1 MTIRVAIDARL
12 PESSVGGVQ
21 QVICSLAQGFSE
33 LSNPEIE
40 RYWIVY
46 QRTNWWKSFIP
57 PQDVILQVSPPG
69 GLLGMK
75 IANSLPKLVTFLNP
89 LLSRFLSTSYPYDKL
104 LKSKSVTI
112 VHLPFQEGFHTR
124 LPFIYHPHDLQHC
137 YLPEFFNK
145 RQIAHR
151 DTIWAQ
157 KSAEARIVIAE
168 TSQVASD
175 LIKHWSIDSGSI
187 VIVPSPPPIRPS
199 SINSNSNGRYLLY
212 PAAFWPH
219 KNHARL
225 IESIAALR
233 SKGIDVKLILTGA
246 KIGVFPSVERLT
258 RKLGVEDLV
267 DFRGHISDQEF
278 ESVLK
283 GSIALVV
290 PTLFESLSLPIWE
303 AQRLGIPVVCSNT
316 GALPH
321 QVGDSA
327 LTFDPL
333 NVGEIAST
341 ILEIWSDEKIR
352 QTLSSNALLRSK
364 NFTSLVFSLA
374 FNGLYKQ
381 ISNIPKAPE
390 EIDALEKLQSVVQP

>member
-1 MTIRVAIDARL
+1 MRIRVAIDARL

-33 LSNPEIE
+33 ISLSEIE
-40 RYWIVY
+40 RFWIVY
-46 QRTNWWKSFIP
+46 KRTHWWKSFIP
-57 PQDVILQVSPPG
+57 PQDVVLQVSPPG
-69 GLLGMK
+69 GVIGMM
-75 IANSLPKLVTFLNP
+75 IANRLPKLVTFLNP
-89 LLSRFLSTSYPYDKL
+89 FLSRFLSTSYPYDKL
-104 LKSKSVTI
+104 LKSKLVNI

-124 LPFIYHPHDLQHC
+124 LPYIYHPHDLQHC

-151 DTIWAQ
+151 DNIWAQ

-175 LIKHWSIDSGSI
+175 LIGHWRIDSGSI
-187 VIVPSPPPIRPS
+187 LIVPSPPPIRPS
-199 SINSNSNGRYLLY
+199 YIKSNSNGRYLLY

-225 IESIAALR
+225 IESVAALR
-233 SKGIDVKLILTGA
+233 VKGFDVKLILTGA

-278 ESVLK
+278 ESVLQ

-303 AQRLGIPVVCSNT
+303 AQRLGIPVACSNT

-333 NVGEIAST
+333 NVDEIAST
-341 ILEIWSDEKIR
+341 ILKIWSDDKTR

-364 NFTSLVFSLA
+364 NFTSQVFSLA

-381 ISNIPKAPE
+381 ILNLPKAPE
-390 EIDALEKLQSVVQP
+390 EIDALKKLQSVVQL

>member
-21 QVICSLAQGFSE
+21 QVICSLAQGFLE
-33 LSNPEIE
+33 ISNPEIE

-46 QRTNWWKSFIP
+46 KGTNWWKSFIP

-75 IANSLPKLVTFLNP
+75 IARSSPKLVGFLNP
-89 LLSRFLSTSYPYDKL
+89 LLSRLLSTSYPYDKL
-104 LKSKSVTI
+104 LKSKSVTV

-145 RQIAHR
+145 RQIRHR

-175 LIKHWSIDSGSI
+175 LIKHWTINSSSV

-199 SINSNSNGRYLLY
+199 SIKSIHNGRYLLY

-233 SKGIDVKLILTGA
+233 AKGIDVKLILTGA
-246 KIGVFPSVERLT
+246 KIGTFQSVERLT
-258 RKLGVEDLV
+258 KKLGVEDLV
-267 DFRGHISDQEF
+267 DFRGHISDQQF

-303 AQRLGIPVVCSNT
+303 AQRHGIPVACSNT

-333 NVGEIAST
+333 NVDDISST
-341 ILEIWSDEKIR
+341 ILKIWSDVEIR
-352 QTLSSNALLRSK
+352 QMLSTNALQKSK
-364 NFTSLVFSLA
+364 DFTPRLFSLA

-381 ISNIPKAPE
+381 ILNIPTAPE
-390 EIDALEKLQSVVQP
+390 ESDALVKLQSVVQP